1 MKGFFEKQWDL
12 FLKDMEEIGNFFLDA
27 FGANETLMLSA
38 PKSFDENGEP
48 KEGFFK
54 REWNLFLQ
62 DMQDWGEMILGGL
75 EGEDQ
80 LLLGAPKE
88 AKVEACTEKKDGF
101 FKREWDLFKQ
111 ELDTANTA
119 LENLFGIESSAPV
132 ANFEDVIAE
141 PVYLKD
147 DVDMKVETFLGEPI
161 NELKESACG
170 DRTQHEVL
178 REYAAFFKPYSEN
191 PEMCQSAFKKYYD
204 RHALKM
210 AVNEFPVEQARI
222 IQNNV
227 DIFIRDQE
235 MFGEGGQFIDSRV
248 DTVFEK
254 AGIDEVNKMV
264 GILSDSV
271 VEGKNLQGERLFA
284 EAVSYMVDNGIK
296 VGKDGE
302 LIAPVKKSLEAKLDA
317 VHSSLRAHEDW
328 NEDYQ
333 ALLSQE
339 RKYLYALN
347 RIEQFETEKRISE
360 FESKLNDLDVIV

>member
-1 MKGFFEKQWDL
+1 MKGFFKRQWDL
-12 FLKDMEEIGNFFLDA
+12 FLNDMEEVGNFFLDA
-27 FGANETLMLSA
+27 FGANETLMLGA
-38 PKSFDENGEP
+38 PKETAEP

-62 DMQDWGEMILGGL
+62 DMQDWGEMIMAAF
-75 EGEDQ
+75 EGEDE

-88 AKVEACTEKKDGF
+88 AKVEEASKPGF
-101 FKREWDLFKQ
+101 FKREWDLFKTD
-111 ELDTANTA
+111 LDNANTA
-119 LENLFGIESSAPV
+119 LENLFGYNKEAHSEPEMAS
-132 ANFEDVIAE
+132 E

-147 DVDMKVETFLGEPI
+147 DVDMKLESFLGEPI
-161 NELKESACG
+161 DELRENACG
-170 DRTQHEVL
+170 DKTQHEVL
-178 REYAAFFKPYSEN
+178 REYATFFKPYTEN
-191 PEMCQSAFKKYYD
+191 PEMCQAAFRKYYD

-210 AVNEFPVEQARI
+210 AVNDFPVEQARI

-227 DIFIRDQE
+227 DVFIRGQE
-235 MFGEGGQFIDSRV
+235 IFGEGGQFVDSRV

-254 AGIDEVNKMV
+254 AGIDNVNKMV
-264 GILSDSV
+264 GILSDTV
-271 VEGKNLQGERLFA
+271 TDGKNLQGERLFA

-296 VGKDGE
+296 VGKDGGLVE
-302 LIAPVKKSLEAKLDA
+302 PVKKSLEAKLDE
-317 VHSSLRAHEDW
+317 VHNDLRSHDDW

-347 RIEQFETEKRISE
+347 RIEQYETEQRISE

>member
-1 MKGFFEKQWDL
+1 MKGFFKRQWDL
-12 FLKDMEEIGNFFLDA
+12 FLNDMEEVGNFFLDA

-38 PKSFDENGEP
+38 PKDESLQ

-54 REWNLFLQ
+54 REWNLFLK
-62 DMQDWGEMILGGL
+62 DMQDWGEMVMGAF
-75 EGEDQ
+75 EGEDE

-88 AKVEACTEKKDGF
+88 AKVEEAERPGF
-101 FKREWDLFKQ
+101 FKKEWDLFKT
-111 ELDTANTA
+111 DINNANTA
-119 LENLFGIESSAPV
+119 LENLFGYNKEAHSEA
-132 ANFEDVIAE
+132 EKLEE

-147 DVDMKVETFLGEPI
+147 DVDMKLESFLGEPI
-161 NELKESACG
+161 DELRENACG
-170 DRTQHEVL
+170 DKTQHEVL
-178 REYAAFFKPYSEN
+178 REYATFFKPYTEN
-191 PEMCQSAFKKYYD
+191 PEMCQAAFRKYYD

-210 AVNEFPVEQARI
+210 AVNDFPVEQARI

-227 DIFIRDQE
+227 DVFIRGQE
-235 MFGEGGQFIDSRV
+235 IFGEGGQFVDSRV

-254 AGIDEVNKMV
+254 AGIDRVNKMV
-264 GILSDSV
+264 GILSDTV
-271 VEGKNLQGERLFA
+271 TDGKNLQGERLFA

-296 VGKDGE
+296 VGKDGSLVE
-302 LIAPVKKSLEAKLDA
+302 PVKKSLEAKLDE
-317 VHSSLRAHEDW
+317 VHNDLRAHDDW

-347 RIEQFETEKRISE
+347 RIEQYETEQRISE

>member
-1 MKGFFEKQWDL
+1 MKGFFERQWDL
-12 FLKDMEEIGNFFLDA
+12 FLNDMQEVGEFFLDA
-27 FGANETLMLSA
+27 FGANETLMLNA
-38 PKSFDENGEP
+38 PKAESGND
-48 KEGFFK
+48 GFFK
-54 REWNLFLQ
+54 REWKLFLQ
-62 DMQDWGEMILGGL
+62 DMQDWGEMVMAAF

-88 AKVEACTEKKDGF
+88 AKVEVASEPGF
-101 FKREWDLFKQ
+101 FKKEWELFKTD
-111 ELDTANTA
+111 LDNANTA
-119 LENLFGIESSAPV
+119 LENLFGIEKKNSL
-132 ANFEDVIAE
+132 ELEQIAE
-141 PVYLKD
+141 PIYLKD
-147 DVDMKVETFLGEPI
+147 EVDLKLESFLGEPI
-161 NELKESACG
+161 DELKENACG
-170 DRTQHEVL
+170 DKTQHEVL
-178 REYAAFFKPYSEN
+178 REYATFFKPYSEN
-191 PEMCQSAFKKYYD
+191 PEMCQAAFKKYYD

-264 GILSDSV
+264 GILSDSLTD
-271 VEGKNLQGERLFA
+271 GKNLQGERLFA

-296 VGKDGE
+296 VGKDKS
-302 LIAPVKKSLEAKLDA
+302 LVAPVKKSLEAKLDE
-317 VHSSLRAHEDW
+317 VHNNLRAHDDW
-328 NEDYQ
+328 NDDYQ

-347 RIEQFETEKRISE
+347 RIEQYETEQRISE
-360 FESKLNDLDVIV
+360 FESKLNELDVIV